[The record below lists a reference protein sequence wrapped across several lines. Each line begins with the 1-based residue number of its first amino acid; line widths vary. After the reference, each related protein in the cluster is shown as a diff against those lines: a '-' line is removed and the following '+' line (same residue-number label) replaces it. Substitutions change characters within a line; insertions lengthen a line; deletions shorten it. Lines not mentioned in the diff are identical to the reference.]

1 MFDCGLKSQ
10 YMGGQQEKFV
20 RLDDLDSRLSSP
32 SASVGM
38 NKCGFGIEDL
48 TRKRHAANTPS
59 KSFKIGMRKGSEGLK
74 SIGRSLK
81 FGVSRAV
88 FPEDLKVSEKKIF
101 DPQDKF
107 LQWWNKLFVVS
118 CILAVS
124 VDPLFFYLPV
134 FSQSSE
140 SDCLDI
146 DRKLA
151 IIATTLRTIID
162 VFYLIHMALQ
172 FRTAYIAPSSRV
184 FGRGELVIDPR
195 QIAKR
200 YLRCY
205 FIIDF
210 LAILPLP
217 QIVVWSFLQRSKGSD
232 VLATKQALLFII
244 LLQYIPRFV
253 RILPLTSEL
262 KRTSG
267 VFAETAWAG
276 AVYYLLLYMLAS
288 HIVGSFW
295 YLLSVERNDTCLQ
308 RACKNNTTCNVNF
321 LYCGNQYMEGYRAW
335 QNISDSVLGPACTVD
350 GDSPPF
356 DFGIFKQALSSG
368 IVSSR
373 NFLSKYCYCLWWGL
387 QNLSTLGQGLQTSTY
402 PGESIF
408 SIALAIFG
416 LILFALLIGNMQ
428 TYLQSLTI
436 RLEEMR
442 VKRRDSEQWMHH
454 RLLPQELRERVRRYD
469 QYKWLE
475 TRGVDEENLVQ
486 SLPKDL
492 RRDIKRHLCLALV
505 KRVPLFENMDER
517 LLDAIC
523 ERLKPCLYTENTYIV
538 REGDPVDEMLFIIR
552 GRLESVTT
560 DGGRSGFFNRSFL
573 KGGDF
578 CGEELLTWALD
589 PKSGSNLPSS
599 TRTVRALTE
608 VEAFALIAEELK
620 FVASQFRRLH
630 SKQVQHTFRFYSQQW
645 RTWAACFIQAAWRR
659 YSKRKTMELRR
670 KEEEEAEG
678 LAGASG
684 RGGGGSYS
692 LGATFLAS
700 KFAANAL
707 RGVHRN
713 RNLKSARELVKL
725 QKPPEPDFTAD
736 AE

>member
-454 RLLPQELRERVRRYD
+454 RLLPQDLRERVRRYD